1 MVKAESDSGKTRLRF
16 PKSEKLCSKKDME
29 ELFKK
34 GSSHFLY
41 PFKLVF
47 LIKKTNQC
55 VLPQVLITVPKKTFK
70 KAVDR
75 NRIKRQIREAYRLSK
90 DQIFCELNPEKIPCY
105 IAIIYIGKDKLQYNE
120 LQNKLISILLRLK
133 N

>member
-1 MVKAESDSGKTRLRF
+1 MVKTESDSGKIRHCF

-47 LIKKTNQC
+47 LTKKTKEC
-55 VLPQVLITVPKKTFK
+55 LLPQVLITVPKKTFK

-90 DQIFCELNPEKIPCY
+90 DQIFGELNAEKIPCY

-120 LQNKLISILLRLK
+120 LEKKLISILLRLK